1 VAWRST
7 TRLGASCLP
16 VCARLESIKSRLNG
30 MPPKFDLSGRIP
42 LSPVQAG
49 ANCTEWIEQHRAREP
64 LARAFSR
71 ARASRHRIRL
81 EHARP
86 PGSSPPASTFTRV
99 YPRASLMACRPSLRP
114 PLAGDVAYGCTTPA
128 PPTSTQRASPAA
140 NAQGHKPKLP

>member
-1 VAWRST
+1 MAWRST

-42 LSPVQAG
+42 LSPVQAD
-49 ANCTEWIEQHRAREP
+49 ANCTEWIEQHRTREP

-86 PGSSPPASTFTRV
+86 PGSSPPASTFTRFCMH
-99 YPRASLMACRPSLRP
+99 ACSMACQQSLRP
-114 PLAGDVAYGCTTPA
+114 PLAGDVAYGCTTTA

-140 NAQGHKPKLP
+140 NAPGHKPKLP